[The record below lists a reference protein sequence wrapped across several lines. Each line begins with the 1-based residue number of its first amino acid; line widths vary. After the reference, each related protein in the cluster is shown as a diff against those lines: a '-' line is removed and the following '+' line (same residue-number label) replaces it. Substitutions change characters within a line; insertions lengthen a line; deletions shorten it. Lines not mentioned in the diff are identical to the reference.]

1 MSIQNFYCNT
11 EATNNVANYSKSF
24 SYGSMSSCQKWALS
38 NHQTAEQNGR
48 AYNFF
53 NYSCKNHLL
62 SLNNMRNCKNLPH
75 SKSLSRWS
83 ISSVAIKMTKP
94 WGGDWQITA
103 EGAFFLC
110 NLRFMSK
117 LYNATDNKGLH
128 TTLTPQRIHGRLSPY
143 IRLLLQRWFNA
154 SLPFKAMISFKA
166 QRLTSWPQRD
176 LRKRLRT
183 RASESSRR
191 TTISSALDLN
201 KSCLKQKA
209 KEREQQL
216 WVSTQCLSPQVRAWS

>member
-1 MSIQNFYCNT
+1 
-11 EATNNVANYSKSF
+11 
-24 SYGSMSSCQKWALS
+24 
-38 NHQTAEQNGR
+38 
-48 AYNFF
+48 
-53 NYSCKNHLL
+53 
-62 SLNNMRNCKNLPH
+62 MRNCKNLPH
-75 SKSLSRWS
+75 SKSLSGWS
-83 ISSVAIKMTKP
+83 ISSVTIKMTKP

-128 TTLTPQRIHGRLSPY
+128 TTRTPQRIHVRLSPY

-176 LRKRLRT
+176 LGKRLHT

-191 TTISSALDLN
+191 TAISFALDLN
-201 KSCLKQKA
+201 KSCLKEKA
-209 KEREQQL
+209 KEQEQQL
-216 WVSTQCLSPQVRAWS
+216 WVSAQCLSSQVRDHNLNSDVAHYS